1 MGEAGVSRLCC
12 TLVFDSLWR
21 SLESVAATMA
31 FPPEFLDELRA
42 RTDLAGLIGRRAKL
56 IKRGREFAALCPFHN
71 EKTPSFTVSPDKG
84 FYHCFGCGAH
94 GDAVA
99 FLMQSEGLSFPESVE
114 RLAGLAG
121 LEVPKPTPEQAARAE
136 RGATLHEAMDAVSLW
151 FTEQLQSD
159 AGSGARE
166 YLAGRGLDAATI
178 AAFRLGFAPG
188 RRGALKLAMNAKG
201 FDDEVLIEAGLIKP
215 SEEGQAPRDYF
226 FDRIVFPITDRRGRV
241 VACGGRTLGQ
251 SKAKYINSPETPLF
265 HKGRMLYNLAG
276 ARRAAHD
283 TGEVLVVEGYM
294 DVIALAQAGFQAAV
308 APLGT
313 AITEE
318 QIGELWRLAPEPVLC
333 LDGDAAGRR
342 AGYRAAERALAHL
355 RPGKSLR
362 FALLPEGE
370 DPDSLVQNRGAQAL
384 RQLLETALPLS
395 ALIWLMHTEG
405 RSFETPERRAGLRQ
419 ALRESVREIRDSDV
433 RAGYETEM
441 ERRFD
446 AAFGYRRAAAPGRRG
461 PDRGSGRPKVQAIDQ
476 KAGRGVRVPRRQQYV
491 RQEQALL
498 AYLVNHPEL
507 LLEFAESVADLR
519 LENRELDRLRGAL
532 VDLIAGDP
540 ALDSAGLRCHLELQ
554 GFAAVLN
561 GLLSRDVYDLFHSAR
576 PGAPLDKAR
585 EVWLETLNRQKARRG
600 PTNPDAEGGQTAT
613 TASAGAR
620 R

>member
-1 MGEAGVSRLCC
+1 L
-12 TLVFDSLWR
+12 
-21 SLESVAATMA
+21 LESFTSIMA

-42 RTDLAGLIGRRAKL
+42 RTDLAGLVGRRAKL
-56 IKRGREFAALCPFHN
+56 IKRGREYAALCPFHN

-94 GDAVA
+94 GDAIA

-136 RGATLHEAMDAVSLW
+136 RGATLHEAVEAVCLW
-151 FTEQLQSD
+151 FCEQLQND
-159 AGSGARE
+159 AGSGARD
-166 YLAGRGLDAATI
+166 YLAGRGLEPATI
-178 AAFRLGFAPG
+178 AAFRLGYAPQ
-188 RRGALKLAMNAKG
+188 RRGALKLAMYAKG
-201 FDDEVLIEAGLIKP
+201 FDDEVLIVAGLIKP
-215 SEEGQAPRDYF
+215 SEEGREPRDYF

-241 VACGGRTLGQ
+241 VAFGGRTLGQ

-265 HKGRMLYNLAG
+265 HKGRMLYNLAA

-294 DVIALAQAGFQAAV
+294 DVIALVQAGFPAAV

-313 AITEE
+313 AITED

-342 AGYRAAERALAHL
+342 AGYRTAERALARL

-362 FALLPEGE
+362 FALLPESE
-370 DPDSLVQNRGAQAL
+370 DPDSLVQNRGPQAL

-395 ALIWLMHTEG
+395 DLLWLMHTEG

-419 ALRESVREIRDSDV
+419 VLRESVREILDSDV

-441 ERRFD
+441 KRRFD
-446 AAFGYRRAAAPGRRG
+446 EAFGYRTAAARQG
-461 PDRGSGRPKVQAIDQ
+461 PTWRTGGRGSGRPKAW
-476 KAGRGVRVPRRQQYV
+476 AGEHSGGRGVRIPERQRYF

-498 AYLVNHPEL
+498 AYLINHPEL
-507 LLEFAESVADLR
+507 LTEFTEDVADLR
-519 LENRELDRLRGAL
+519 LENRDLGRLRSAL

-540 ALDSAGLRCHLELQ
+540 ALDSEGLRCHLEQQ

-561 GLLSRDVYDLFHSAR
+561 GLLSRNVYDLFHSAR

-585 EVWLETLNRQKARRG
+585 EVWLETLNRQKARTG
-600 PTNPDAEGGQTAT
+600 PTNPDAEGGQNAA
-613 TASAGAR
+613 TASAGVR

>member
-1 MGEAGVSRLCC
+1 
-12 TLVFDSLWR
+12 
-21 SLESVAATMA
+21 MA

-42 RTDLAGLIGRRAKL
+42 RSDLAGLIGRRAKL
-56 IKRGREFAALCPFHN
+56 IKRGREYTALCPFHN

-94 GDAVA
+94 GDAIG

-114 RLAGLAG
+114 RLAALAG
-121 LEVPKPTPEQAARAE
+121 LEVPRPSPDQAARAE
-136 RGATLHEAMDAVSLW
+136 RGAVLHEAMEVACAWFRGQLESAAGADA
-151 FTEQLQSD
+151 
-159 AGSGARE
+159 SG

-178 AAFRLGFAPG
+178 AAFRLGYAPR

-201 FDDEVLIEAGLIKP
+201 FDDRVLIEAGLMKP
-215 SEEGQAPRDYF
+215 SEEDAEALRDHF
-226 FDRIVFPITDRRGRV
+226 FDRIVFPITDRHGRV
-241 VACGGRTLGQ
+241 VAFGGRTLGQ
-251 SKAKYINSPETPLF
+251 SKAKYINSPDTPLF

-294 DVIALAQAGFQAAV
+294 DVIALAQAGFPAAV

-342 AGYRAAERALAHL
+342 AGYRAAERALPHL

-370 DPDSLVQNRGAQAL
+370 DPDSLVQSRGAQAL
-384 RQLLETALPLS
+384 RQLLDGAVPLS
-395 ALIWLMHTEG
+395 DLLWLMHTEG
-405 RSFETPERRAGLRQ
+405 RDFATPEQRAGLRQ
-419 ALRESVREIRDSDV
+419 ALRAGVRQIRDPDV
-433 RAGYETEM
+433 RAGYESEM

-446 AAFGYRRAAAPGRRG
+446 QAFGYCPAALQRPPAGRA
-461 PDRGSGRPKVQAIDQ
+461 SGRPPAGAAGQT
-476 KAGRGVRVPRRQQYV
+476 AGRGVRVPHHQQFV

-498 AYLVNHPEL
+498 AYPINHPEL
-507 LLEFAESVADLR
+507 LSEFAEDLADLR
-519 LENRELDRLRGAL
+519 FLNHDLDRLRSAL
-532 VDLIAGDP
+532 VDLIAEDP
-540 ALDSAGLRCHLELQ
+540 ALDSGGLKCHLEQQ
-554 GFAAVLN
+554 GFTAILN
-561 GLLSRDVYDLFHSAR
+561 GLLSLNVYELYHSAR
-576 PGAPLDKAR
+576 PGASLEEAR
-585 EVWLETLNRQKARRG
+585 EVWVSLMEHKARAAAPNADAG
-600 PTNPDAEGGQTAT
+600 GGPDAD
-613 TASAGAR
+613 ASAVGVR

>member
-1 MGEAGVSRLCC
+1 
-12 TLVFDSLWR
+12 
-21 SLESVAATMA
+21 MA

-56 IKRGREFAALCPFHN
+56 IKRGREFTALCPFHN

-94 GDAVA
+94 GDAIA

-136 RGATLHEAMDAVSLW
+136 RGATLHEAIEAVCLW
-151 FTEQLQSD
+151 FCEQLQSD
-159 AGSGARE
+159 AGSGARD
-166 YLAGRGLDAATI
+166 YLADRGLDPATI
-178 AAFRLGFAPG
+178 AAFRLGYAPG

-201 FDDEVLIEAGLIKP
+201 FNDEVLIEAGLIKP

-226 FDRIVFPITDRRGRV
+226 FDRIIFPITDRRGRV
-241 VACGGRTLGQ
+241 VAFGGRTLGQ
-251 SKAKYINSPETPLF
+251 SKAKYLNSPETPLF
-265 HKGRMLYNLAG
+265 HKGGMLYNLAG

-294 DVIALAQAGFQAAV
+294 DVIALAQAGFPAAV

-313 AITEE
+313 AITED
-318 QIGELWRLAPEPVLC
+318 QIAELWRLAPEPVLC

-370 DPDSLVQNRGAQAL
+370 DPDSLVQNRGPQAL
-384 RQLLETALPLS
+384 RQLLEIALPLS
-395 ALIWLMHTEG
+395 GLLWLKHTES
-405 RSFETPERRAGLRQ
+405 RSFETPEQLAGLRQ
-419 ALRESVREIRDSDV
+419 VLRESVREVRDSDV
-433 RAGYETEM
+433 RAGYEREM

-446 AAFGYRRAAAPGRRG
+446 EAFGYRRGAPGRQAPG
-461 PDRGSGRPKVQAIDQ
+461 RGSGGPKARASGQ
-476 KAGRGVRVPRRQQYV
+476 KAGRGVRVPHRQQSI

-507 LLEFAESVADLR
+507 LLEFAENVADLR
-519 LENRELDRLRGAL
+519 FENRDLDRLRGAL

-540 ALDSAGLRCHLELQ
+540 ALDSEGLRCHLEQQ
-554 GFAAVLN
+554 GFTAVLN
-561 GLLSRDVYDLFHSAR
+561 GLLSRDVYGLYHSAR
-576 PGAPLDKAR
+576 PGAPLDEAR
-585 EVWLETLNRQKARRG
+585 KVWLPLLEHKARRG
-600 PTNPDAEGGQTAT
+600 PTNPDAEGGQNAA
-613 TASAGAR
+613 TASAGVR

>member
-1 MGEAGVSRLCC
+1 
-12 TLVFDSLWR
+12 
-21 SLESVAATMA
+21 MA
-31 FPPEFLDELRA
+31 FPPDFLDELRA

-56 IKRGREFAALCPFHN
+56 IKRGREYTALCPFHS

-94 GDAVA
+94 GDAIGFV
-99 FLMQSEGLSFPESVE
+99 MQSEGLSFPESVE
-114 RLAGLAG
+114 RLAALAG
-121 LEVPKPTPEQAARAE
+121 LEVPRPSPDQAARAE
-136 RGATLHEAMDAVSLW
+136 RGATLLDAMEAVCRWYA
-151 FTEQLQSD
+151 EQLGGA
-159 AGSGARE
+159 AGAGARD
-166 YLAGRGLDAATI
+166 YLAGRGLEASTVE
-178 AAFRLGFAPG
+178 AFRLGYAPG

-201 FDDEVLIEAGLIKP
+201 FDDRVLIEAGLIKAP
-215 SEEGQAPRDYF
+215 EGGEAPRDYF

-241 VACGGRTLGQ
+241 VAFGGRTLGQ

-265 HKGRMLYNLAG
+265 RKGRMLYNLAA

-294 DVIALAQAGFQAAV
+294 DVIALAQAGFPAAV

-342 AGYRAAERALAHL
+342 AGYRAAERALPLL
-355 RPGKSLR
+355 RAGKSLR
-362 FALLPEGE
+362 FALLPDGE
-370 DPDSLVQNRGAQAL
+370 DPDSLLRSRGAPAL
-384 RQLLETALPLS
+384 RQALEAAVALFDLL
-395 ALIWLMHTEG
+395 WLGHTEG
-405 RSFETPERRAGLRQ
+405 RSFDTPERRAGLRQ
-419 ALRESVREIRDSDV
+419 ALRESVREIRDPDV
-433 RAGYETEM
+433 RAGYESEV

-446 AAFGYRRAAAPGRRG
+446 AAFGYRRAAGRPEGRRA
-461 PDRGSGRPKVQAIDQ
+461 PRGAPTVGTAGVAGMGGNLG
-476 KAGRGVRVPRRQQYV
+476 GRGIRVPERQRYF

-507 LLEFAESVADLR
+507 LTEFAEEVAALS
-519 LENRELDRLRGAL
+519 LGSRELDRLRGVL
-532 VDLIAGDP
+532 VDLIALDP
-540 ALDSAGLRCHLELQ
+540 ALDSAALKCHLERQ

-576 PGAPLDKAR
+576 PGAPLSEAR
-585 EVWLETLNRQKARRG
+585 EVWLETLNRQRARTG
-600 PTNPDAEGGQTAT
+600 TANPNDGSGGDMEA
-613 TASAGAR
+613 AAAPSGAR

>member
-1 MGEAGVSRLCC
+1 
-12 TLVFDSLWR
+12 
-21 SLESVAATMA
+21 MA

-56 IKRGREFAALCPFHN
+56 IKRGREYTALCPFHN

-94 GDAVA
+94 GDAIA

-121 LEVPKPTPEQAARAE
+121 LEVPKPTLEQAARAE
-136 RGATLHEAMDAVSLW
+136 RGAILHEAMDAVSLW
-151 FTEQLQSD
+151 FSEQLQSD
-159 AGSGARE
+159 SGSGARE
-166 YLAGRGLDAATI
+166 YLTDRGLDAATM
-178 AAFRLGFAPG
+178 AAFRLGYAPG

-215 SEEGQAPRDYF
+215 SEEGQAPRDHFY
-226 FDRIVFPITDRRGRV
+226 DRIVFPITDRRDRV
-241 VACGGRTLGQ
+241 VAFGGRTLGQ
-251 SKAKYINSPETPLF
+251 SKAKYINSPESPLF

-318 QIGELWRLAPEPVLC
+318 QIGELWRLAPEPVIC

-342 AGYRAAERALAHL
+342 AGYRAGARALAHL

-370 DPDSLVQNRGAQAL
+370 DPDSLVRNRGPQAL
-384 RQLLETALPLS
+384 RQLLEIALPLS
-395 ALIWLMHTEG
+395 GLIWLMHTER
-405 RSFETPERRAGLRQ
+405 RSFETPEQRAGLRQ
-419 ALRESVREIRDSDV
+419 ELRDRVREIRDPDV

-446 AAFGYRRAAAPGRRG
+446 EAFSYRWVSASDRKSSG
-461 PDRGSGRPKVQAIDQ
+461 RGSGPPKANAGAQ
-476 KAGRGVRVPRRQQYV
+476 KAGRGIRTPPSQQIA
-491 RQEQALL
+491 RLEWALL
-498 AYLVNHPEL
+498 SYLINHPEL
-507 LLEFAESVADLR
+507 LLEFAEDVANVR
-519 LENRELDRLRGAL
+519 LDNRDLDRLRGAL

-540 ALDSAGLRCHLELQ
+540 TLDSEGLRCHLEQQ
-554 GFAAVLN
+554 GFAAALN
-561 GLLSRDVYDLFHSAR
+561 GLLSLDVYDLFHSAR
-576 PGAPLDKAR
+576 PGAPLDEAR
-585 EVWLETLNRQKARRG
+585 KVWLPLLEHKARRG

>member
-1 MGEAGVSRLCC
+1 
-12 TLVFDSLWR
+12 
-21 SLESVAATMA
+21 MA

-56 IKRGREFAALCPFHN
+56 IKRGREYTALCPFHN

-94 GDAVA
+94 GDAIA

-121 LEVPKPTPEQAARAE
+121 LEVPKPTLEQAARAE
-136 RGATLHEAMDAVSLW
+136 RGAILHEAMDAVSLW
-151 FTEQLQSD
+151 FSEQLQSD
-159 AGSGARE
+159 SGSGARE
-166 YLAGRGLDAATI
+166 YLTDRGLDAATM
-178 AAFRLGFAPG
+178 AAFRLGYAPG
-188 RRGALKLAMNAKG
+188 RRGALKLAMNAKR

-215 SEEGQAPRDYF
+215 SEEGQAPRDHFY
-226 FDRIVFPITDRRGRV
+226 DRIVFPITDRRDRV
-241 VACGGRTLGQ
+241 VAFGGRTLGQ
-251 SKAKYINSPETPLF
+251 SKAKYINSPESPLF

-318 QIGELWRLAPEPVLC
+318 QIGELWRLAPEPVIC

-342 AGYRAAERALAHL
+342 AGYRAGARALAHL

-405 RSFETPERRAGLRQ
+405 RSFETPEQRAGLRQ
-419 ALRESVREIRDSDV
+419 ALRASVREIRDPDV
-433 RAGYETEM
+433 RGGYETEM

-446 AAFGYRRAAAPGRRG
+446 AAFGYRRSAPARQAPGRG
-461 PDRGSGRPKVQAIDQ
+461 PGGPKAKAIDQ

-507 LLEFAESVADLR
+507 LLEFAENVADLR

-540 ALDSAGLRCHLELQ
+540 TLDSEGLRCHLEQQ

-561 GLLSRDVYDLFHSAR
+561 GLLSRDVYQLYHSAR

-585 EVWLETLNRQKARRG
+585 EVWRPLMEHKARRG